1 MSDSKASSAE
11 VVDDGD
17 PVEKQPASSL
27 ASKTELTGSEPQLLH
42 VISLLQ
48 KKRAAAAVGAAVS
61 DLPLGGG
68 RRCSVGGG
76 LSLPAS
82 ATLLAAMA
90 PATENNNNDSKKDSS
105 SNSLQLPGV
114 APHQRRKFSFPAAL
128 QSNLL
133 GGLDATLPA
142 RRRLSNVSDAVS
154 RKFSNTIGWRST
166 IPVDHIVQQG
176 RTLCGQYVRSRLK
189 RSGLFSRKCGLQRLR
204 SAASLPGGYVVRE
217 VFPEMLGVGVELER
231 MHPKLYA
238 GVARQASCSPGGG
251 VLASDKAAGQLLLA
265 VARELL
271 RTELT
276 WAKVVSLYAVAGG
289 LAVDC
294 VRQGHP
300 EYLGSIVESMGEVLE
315 EELAVWIADNGGWPG
330 LLNYCRPPINDY
342 SFGATVMLVTAVVF
356 STLLLILFLRW
367 FGKFA
372 PL

>member
-1 MSDSKASSAE
+1 MS
-11 VVDDGD
+11 
-17 PVEKQPASSL
+17 QRR
-27 ASKTELTGSEPQLLH
+27 
-42 VISLLQ
+42 LLQ
-48 KKRAAAAVGAAVS
+48 KKRAAAAAAGAVGAAVG
-61 DLPLGGG
+61 DLPPPGGG
-68 RRCSVGGG
+68 RRCS
-76 LSLPAS
+76 LS
-82 ATLLAAMA
+82 TMA
-90 PATENNNNDSKKDSS
+90 LTSENNNNDSKKDTS

-114 APHQRRKFSFPAAL
+114 APHHRRKFSFPAAL

-142 RRRLSNVSDAVS
+142 RRRLSNVSDAVT
-154 RKFSNTIGWRST
+154 RKFSNTIGWRSA

-176 RTLCGQYVRSRLK
+176 RTLCGQYVRCRLK

-238 GVARQASCSPGGG
+238 GVARQAWSSGGCGG
-251 VLASDKAAGQLLLA
+251 VLASDKAASQLLLA
-265 VARELL
+265 IARELL
-271 RTELT
+271 RTEPT

-300 EYLGSIVESMGEVLE
+300 EYLGSIVESMGDVLE
-315 EELAVWIADNGGWPG
+315 EDLAVWIADNGGWPG
-330 LLNYCRPPINDY
+330 LLNYCRPPANDY

-367 FGKFA
+367 FGKFT